1 MTSIT
6 IQLDEAKAQALR
18 EKAKRLGLLP
28 EQLLSATVEDLVGQP
43 DSDFDEAA
51 RRVLSK
57 NEDLYRRLA

>member
-6 IQLDEAKAQALR
+6 IQLDDAKAQALR